1 MEWWKTHLEQEHLLL
16 NGKTAFAPNM
26 KTSRIFRYEM
36 LPKLCS
42 KVLVGADNEWPQYI
56 GG

>member
-42 KVLVGADNEWPQYI
+42 KVLVGADNDWP
-56 GG
+56 